1 MAKQYGEGSDSNALV
16 KKQLEEQQQRKDKR
30 TKQLKLGVGI
40 ALIVVATI
48 LMVVNGF
55 KANKINAEN
64 EKLEADIVDLQ
75 AQLEGVSK
83 KASETD
89 AKQVK
94 ENVYSA
100 QETGNRICE
109 IQNELSNVSFEM
121 APNGEFVDEA
131 KMNELLAELRKYIPN
146 SSDTSAK
153 AREIWCY
160 GHKWYFNSNYAMSL
174 DTYPVVFTCYQE
186 SDVKKEKLLAYAI
199 AYYNVDSDTFSPV
212 KLYNTSWLSMMNTD
226 LPDEDEGAATS
237 TDATSPTDTTENRDE
252 GSHILDIVNQVEDS
266 EEEATTE
273 EDSTPKSDDTIG
285 PESDE

>member
-75 AQLEGVSK
+75 AKLEGESK

-109 IQNELSNVSFEM
+109 IQNELSKVSFEM
-121 APNGEFVDEA
+121 APNGEYVDEA
-131 KMNELLAELRKYIPN
+131 KMR
-146 SSDTSAK
+146 SSDTSDK

-160 GHKWYFNSNYAMSL
+160 GNKWYFNSNYAMSL

-186 SDVKKEKLLAYAI
+186 SDVKKEKLLAYAV

-212 KLYNTSWLSMMNTD
+212 KLYNTSWLSMLNTD
-226 LPDEDEGAATS
+226 LPDEDEGAATA
-237 TDATSPTDTTENRDE
+237 TDAASPTDTTKNRDE
-252 GSHILDIVNQVEDS
+252 GSYILDIVNQAEDS
-266 EEEATTE
+266 KEEDTTE
-273 EDSTPKSDDTIG
+273 EDSAPKTDDTIG

>member
-16 KKQLEEQQQRKDKR
+16 KKQLEEQQQKKDKR

-40 ALIVVATI
+40 ALIVVAAI

-212 KLYNTSWLSMMNTD
+212 KLYNTSWLSMLTTG

-237 TDATSPTDTTENRDE
+237 TDAASPTDTTENRDE
-252 GSHILDIVNQVEDS
+252 GSHILDIVNQAEDS
-266 EEEATTE
+266 EEDTSE
-273 EDSTPKSDDTIG
+273 EDFTPKSDDTIG